1 MNGLMSNRLYDR
13 TTPPHITTLVLATAT
28 TSLATNIIL
37 PSLPGMARHFGTDYA
52 VMQLAV
58 TLFLAATA
66 VLQVVIGP
74 ASDRLGRR
82 PVMLACFSIFIAGS
96 IAALYAPDVW
106 TLLFCRVLQA
116 FSAAG
121 IVLSRAIVRDTVG
134 PAEAAS
140 KIGYVTMGMAVAP
153 MIAPFIGGLVDE
165 TFGWQASFVLLL
177 VFGLLSLTAIYFDLG
192 ETNHNPT
199 ASFAAQFRAYPSLI
213 RSKIFW
219 GYALTAAFSSGAF
232 FAFVGGAPYVAS
244 EMLGLAP
251 SDYGIYFGVVAG
263 GYLVG
268 NFGAGRWST
277 RLGINRMMFVGNVI
291 ASLGMVVGILLF
303 AAGFEHPI
311 SLFGPCV
318 LIGLGNGFTLPN
330 SNAGIVSARP
340 ELAGSASGLG
350 GALQLGFGALLSF
363 VAGVSLSPETGPY
376 PLLLIML
383 CSALAGLLATVLVM
397 RAGRG

>member
-1 MNGLMSNRLYDR
+1 MSNRLYDR

-37 PSLPGMARHFGTDYA
+37 PSLPGMARDFGADYS

-66 VLQVVIGP
+66 VLQVLIGP

-82 PVMLACFSIFIAGS
+82 PVMLACFTIFIVS
-96 IAALYAPDVW
+96 TIAALYAPDVW
-106 TLLFCRVLQA
+106 TFLVCRMLQA

-140 KIGYVTMGMAVAP
+140 KIGYVTMGMAIAP
-153 MIAPFIGGLVDE
+153 MIAPFIGGLLDE
-165 TFGWQASFVLLL
+165 AFDWHATFVFLL
-177 VFGLLSLTAIYFDLG
+177 VFGVLSLAAIYFDLG
-192 ETNHNPT
+192 ETNHSPSAN
-199 ASFAAQFRAYPSLI
+199 FAAQFRAYPSLI
-213 RSKIFW
+213 RSRLFW
-219 GYALTAAFSSGAF
+219 GYTLTAGFTSGAF

-244 EMLGLAP
+244 EMLGLSP
-251 SDYGIYFGVVAG
+251 SDYGMYFGVVAG
-263 GYLVG
+263 GYLIG
-268 NFGAGRWST
+268 NFASGRWST
-277 RLGINRMMFVGNVI
+277 RAGINRMMFVGNVI
-291 ASLGMVVGILLF
+291 ASAGMVVAIILF
-303 AAGFEHPI
+303 AVGFMHPV
-311 SLFGPCV
+311 SLFGPCIF
-318 LIGLGNGFTLPN
+318 IGLGNGFTLPN
-330 SNAGIVSARP
+330 SNAGIVSVRP
-340 ELAGSASGLG
+340 DLAGSASGLG

-363 VAGVSLSPETGPY
+363 LAGITLSPETGPY

-397 RAGRG
+397 RASRA